1 VRHYLTYC
9 LSPTICVAGGGLLTS
24 RLSNTGDGT
33 LSRPQSAGGQST
45 GGHSSSGTG
54 GGGSGGTLQVQAL
67 HLDVVTCA
75 VNPDIV
81 LRQVKCDIQGYYHA
95 AAQLIGMIKTQQTTD
110 CYIRLYNHMSIM
122 EAHHLRRG
130 QHELTCH

>member
-1 VRHYLTYC
+1 MLACYQC
-9 LSPTICVAGGGLLTS
+9 LSSQRHSISNLFLSMYMAGGLLTS
-24 RLSNTGDGT
+24 RLSGTGDGT

-54 GGGSGGTLQVQAL
+54 GGGGSGSTLQVQAL

-81 LRQVKCDIQGYYHA
+81 LR
-95 AAQLIGMIKTQQTTD
+95 
-110 CYIRLYNHMSIM
+110 
-122 EAHHLRRG
+122 
-130 QHELTCH
+130 